1 MPLLL
6 IGVILALMIA
16 GSILDDRMHH
26 ADGAGD
32 QERHPA
38 GRFRQSEALA
48 RAGTG
53 CRAGQRRRGAVPAD
67 HHDDARNDLRDDS
80 PWPSPLRAAAHSVH
94 RWAHVVIG
102 GLISSTTLALDVM
115 PVILS
120 YRQRP
125 GSSGLARRKRLMIT
139 SMSRVGCSPAPQ
151 TVPLLRIGT
160 AQNPTRP
167 CPCPGPNSTRPC
179 RPRHSRSPSS
189 GPAGWRA
196 EAGRVRF
203 RAAAGQRCTV
213 VRRRPL
219 PCYSVPADA
228 AASIRAMS
236 IFRIVIIASIA
247 RLALARSGSV
257 VSSISRFGVICQ
269 E

>member
-1 MPLLL
+1 
-6 IGVILALMIA
+6 MIFGMIPPGHRHYGRRRTACANGPCDDRRAHQFHHPDA
-16 GSILDDRMHH
+16 GRDAGDPVLSTASRFIRPCPSKALDDHEHEQGGMFTR
-26 ADGAGD
+26 AAN
-32 QERHPA
+32 RP
-38 GRFRQSEALA
+38 ALA
-48 RAGTG
+48 HR
-53 CRAGQRRRGAVPAD
+53 
-67 HHDDARNDLRDDS
+67 DS
-80 PWPSPLRAAAHSVH
+80 PEP
-94 RWAHVVIG
+94 
-102 GLISSTTLALDVM
+102 D
-115 PVILS
+115 
-120 YRQRP
+120 
-125 GSSGLARRKRLMIT
+125 
-139 SMSRVGCSPAPQ
+139 
-151 TVPLLRIGT
+151 
-160 AQNPTRP
+160 RP

-179 RPRHSRSPSS
+179 RPHRSRSPSS
-189 GPAGWRA
+189 GPAGWRS

-219 PCYSVPADA
+219 PGHAVPADA